1 MGDEIKLILLLWA
14 LCQVL
19 VHYIV
24 HVIVVENNKVAVW
37 VTNNIREAHCYE
49 FRLYMDG
56 VRKLQTVIILS
67 MKAVN
72 HGTQTNEAKKY
83 FFHITNYSLMMWIL
97 SE

>member
-14 LCQVL
+14 LCQVS

-24 HVIVVENNKVAVW
+24 LVIVGENNKVAVW
-37 VTNNIREAHCYE
+37 VTNNIREVHCDE

-67 MKAVN
+67 MKAGH
-72 HGTQTNEAKKY
+72 HGTQTNEAKNN
-83 FFHITNYSLMMWIL
+83 FFHSTQKGIFS
-97 SE
+97 